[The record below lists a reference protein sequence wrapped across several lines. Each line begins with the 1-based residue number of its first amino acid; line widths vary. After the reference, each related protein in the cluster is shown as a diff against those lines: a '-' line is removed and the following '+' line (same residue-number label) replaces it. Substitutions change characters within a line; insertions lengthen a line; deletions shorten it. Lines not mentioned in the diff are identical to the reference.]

1 MEYPQDQPQPPDSPE
16 FALGNGRLAFFAYAY
31 NLAEVTRGL
40 EIARVLRDRG
50 VDIAFFTHGGP
61 HEDRIKEAGFSLT
74 TLQPLITGEKHEAL
88 IGVEQ
93 GRTFH
98 GPFKTK
104 ELFSYVDSEV
114 EALRSYHPMGV
125 YFGLNLPCVL
135 SSRVLG
141 LPLIMVLPT
150 AITWTYFQHG
160 LGSYPESHEKL
171 VSRWLPRKFK
181 DRLFNKFML
190 RLSIGIRAFNRVAE
204 HYGLPP
210 LKSYFRDIF
219 SGDLTL
225 LADLPELTGLPE
237 TVFPPN
243 FHYIGPLF
251 AHLPLSVPEEVKHV
265 FNRDGTNIYLS
276 MGSSAQPSLL
286 KKAASILSDSD
297 YNVVITTTSIMDPA
311 ELGPMPENVHVTRYL
326 PAPEVNEMADIAVTH
341 GGQGTIQTACWAGT
355 PVVGVAL
362 QFEQQANLD
371 MIVRAGMGIRIPM
384 RHFKRDRLLEA
395 IATVAENPSYSENAL
410 RMKNHFRKINGAI
423 RSADIILEFFR
434 NRKIGQ

>member
-1 MEYPQDQPQPPDSPE
+1 
-16 FALGNGRLAFFAYAY
+16 
-31 NLAEVTRGL
+31 
-40 EIARVLRDRG
+40 
-50 VDIAFFTHGGP
+50 
-61 HEDRIKEAGFSLT
+61 
-74 TLQPLITGEKHEAL
+74 
-88 IGVEQ
+88 
-93 GRTFH
+93 
-98 GPFKTK
+98 
-104 ELFSYVDSEV
+104 
-114 EALRSYHPMGV
+114 
-125 YFGLNLPCVL
+125 
-135 SSRVLG
+135 
-141 LPLIMVLPT
+141 
-150 AITWTYFQHG
+150 
-160 LGSYPESHEKL
+160 
-171 VSRWLPRKFK
+171 
-181 DRLFNKFML
+181 
-190 RLSIGIRAFNRVAE
+190 
-204 HYGLPP
+204 
-210 LKSYFRDIF
+210 
-219 SGDLTL
+219 
-225 LADLPELTGLPE
+225 
-237 TVFPPN
+237 
-243 FHYIGPLF
+243 
-251 AHLPLSVPEEVKHV
+251 
-265 FNRDGTNIYLS
+265 

-423 RSADIILEFFR
+423 LSADIILEFFR